1 MNFKINF
8 AYLFLFLS
16 VLFWAGNFIVGKYA
30 SYYQIPPWSGN
41 FYRWFFAWLILLP
54 FTFTEIISKKNYI
67 LENYKFYI
75 LLGITSVTIFNSIV
89 YYSLNF
95 TQVISGVLMISTI
108 PVMIMFISSILKIE
122 RTNIFQ
128 ILGVICSFIGVI
140 LIITKANFDLLV
152 NLDFNKGDLTMVIAM
167 LSWATYSALLKKRK
181 HELSQLS
188 LLEVIITFGL
198 IFLIPIYITEYSLGF
213 EITLNKPFIL
223 VLIYVVL
230 FPGLAAFICWI
241 KGISLIGP
249 NRSGVFLHL
258 MPILSALMAMII
270 FKEKFM
276 LYHLLG
282 AFFILSG
289 IILSNRKST
298 NALSSYF
305 RRLSKY
311 ITAVC
316 RFKKTILKV

>member
-1 MNFKINF
+1 
-8 AYLFLFLS
+8 
-16 VLFWAGNFIVGKYA
+16 
-30 SYYQIPPWSGN
+30 
-41 FYRWFFAWLILLP
+41 
-54 FTFTEIISKKNYI
+54 
-67 LENYKFYI
+67 
-75 LLGITSVTIFNSIV
+75 
-89 YYSLNF
+89 
-95 TQVISGVLMISTI
+95 MISTI

-122 RTNIFQ
+122 KTNIFQ

-213 EITLNKPFIL
+213 KINLNKPFIL

-230 FPGLAAFICWI
+230 FPGLASFICWI

-258 MPILSALMAMII
+258 MPILSAIMAMII

-276 LYHLLG
+276 LYHFLG
-282 AFFILSG
+282 AIFILSG

-298 NALSSYF
+298 NA
-305 RRLSKY
+305 
-311 ITAVC
+311 
-316 RFKKTILKV
+316 

>member
-1 MNFKINF
+1 MNFKINI

-30 SYYQIPPWSGN
+30 SYYQIPPFSLN

-54 FTFTEIISKKNYI
+54 FTYKEIMSKKNYI

-122 RTNIFQ
+122 KTNIFQ
-128 ILGVICSFIGVI
+128 ILGVICSFVGVI

-152 NLDFNKGDLTMVIAM
+152 NLDFNKGDLTMVVAM

-298 NALSSYF
+298 NA
-305 RRLSKY
+305 
-311 ITAVC
+311 
-316 RFKKTILKV
+316 